1 MKGRRKMAGIR
12 RTVLLGIAALVFAM
26 NALAADVERDVVIY
40 GSTPA
45 ALTAAI
51 SAQKSDKTAVIV
63 CPERRIGGLTTGGL
77 GQTDIG
83 NKRAFGGLALR
94 FYRDVADHYRG
105 VASWT
110 REMRTDY
117 LPDGQCAG
125 TKGEDSMWT
134 FEPSAALRIL
144 EGWERGYGLD
154 IRRGEFLD
162 RSKVTVEGEGERR
175 KIVSIVTL
183 SGNVY
188 CGRMFVDA
196 TYEGDL
202 MAAAGVSYTVGRE
215 DNARYGETLSGCQRR
230 QAKFHQVE
238 KGVSGYVTPGD
249 PSSGLL
255 PGLMRD
261 DGRQDGTGDAFVQ
274 AYCFRMCLTDVP
286 ENRIPFKKPANYDE
300 SAYELLFRN
309 LAAQEAAHPEWKDD
323 RTGWNGFGWINS
335 RMPNRKTDTNNR
347 LGVSTDFIGRNWNWP
362 EASYEERTR
371 IFQAHLDYQRGLM
384 WTLANHPRVPARLR
398 AVYSQWG
405 TCRDEFADGAGDGW
419 QSQLYVREARRMVG
433 DYVMTEANCRGAK
446 LARRPVAMAAYTMD
460 SHHVR
465 RLVDKDGNVFN
476 EGDVEVG
483 VDERGERFPPY
494 PIDYGALVP
503 KRGECA
509 NLFVPVCLS
518 ASHIAFGSIRMEPVF
533 FALGQVAGTAAAQAI
548 DAGCAVQN
556 LAYGPLRA
564 RLLADGQVLSVD
576 PPRYVRIAAANSS
589 AADRRNADAVCRGE
603 HDEAVF
609 NTALSWLEKGGTLQ
623 MADGD
628 YYFDGFPAEGNAAV
642 CAGSNGGVARVL
654 NLIGTTENKA
664 YNTAFGAVI
673 HVTEKALKSIDPAKG
688 EYCVFGGS
696 ARRPNVPPGWL
707 NCTYVN
713 NMNFENFFLKF
724 HDASKPLIGI
734 DCRRF
739 GSVYMKLVGIYS
751 EQYFNDRFAHLK
763 PAVPAK
769 GTVGIVSTH
778 CSNDEMARVG
788 FDWVN
793 VGGLHTGF
801 RFVGMDHV
809 VMRSCSAA
817 RCCYGYDFSTM
828 HKTLTLVN
836 CCDEGN
842 THLPVFRGKGQLTA
856 IDFNIERFDAAYIP
870 DDPDGNAEP
879 YATEEKPASW
889 NGTVSYTL
897 QGKAFGLRGF
907 WKDGHGAGFQTR
919 QLNPL

>member
-1 MKGRRKMAGIR
+1 MKTRQMKGRKKMTGIR
-12 RTVLLGIAALVFAM
+12 RTRLLGVAALAFAM

-45 ALTAAI
+45 ALTAAV
-51 SAQKSDKTAVIV
+51 SAQKQGKTAVIV

-105 VASWT
+105 AANWT

-144 EGWERGYGLD
+144 ESWERGYGLD

-162 RSKVTVEGEGERR
+162 RNAGGVLTDRSR
-175 KIVSIVTL
+175 IVAIRTL

-188 CGRMFVDA
+188 RGKMFVDA

-202 MAAAGVSYTVGRE
+202 MAAAGVSYAVGRE
-215 DNARYGETLSGCQRR
+215 ANSVYGETLNGAQVANAR
-230 QAKFHQVE
+230 FHNFLDGVDPYVV
-238 KGVSGYVTPGD
+238 KGD
-249 PSSGLL
+249 RSSGLL
-255 PGLMRD
+255 PGLEA
-261 DGRQDGTGDAFVQ
+261 GPVEPDGTGDRRVQ

-286 ENRIPFKKPANYDE
+286 ENRIPFAKPADYDE
-300 SAYELLFRN
+300 RDYELLFRN
-309 LAAQEAAHPEWKDD
+309 YEAGAEREGPP
-323 RTGWNGFGWINS
+323 WINS

-347 LGVSTDFIGRNWNWP
+347 RGFSTDFIGRNWRWP
-362 EASYEERTR
+362 EASYAEREE
-371 IFQAHLDYQRGLM
+371 ILKAHLRYQRGLM
-384 WTLANHPRVPARLR
+384 WTLANHPRVPEGIRKEVSR
-398 AVYSQWG
+398 WG
-405 TCRDEFADGAGDGW
+405 TCKDEFADGLGDGW
-419 QSQLYVREARRMVG
+419 QGQLYVREARRLVG
-433 DYVMTEANCRGAK
+433 DYVMTEANCRGQKVAE
-446 LARRPVAMAAYTMD
+446 RPVALAAYTMD

-465 RLVDKDGNVFN
+465 RYVTADGKVKN

-483 VDERGERFPPY
+483 FGGRPY
-494 PIDYGALVP
+494 GIDYGALVP

-509 NLFVPVCLS
+509 NLYVPVCLS

-533 FALGQVAGTAAAQAI
+533 FALGQAAGTAAAQAI
-548 DAGCAVQN
+548 DAGCAVQD

-564 RLLADGQVLSVD
+564 RLLEDGQVLSVD
-576 PPRYVRIAAANSS
+576 PPRYLRIAAANSS

-609 NTALSWLEKGGTLQ
+609 NVALSWLEKGGTLQ

-628 YYFDGFPAEGNAAV
+628 YYFDGFPAENNSAV
-642 CAGSNGGVARVL
+642 CAGGNGGVARVL
-654 NLIGTTENKA
+654 NLVGTTENKA

-673 HVTEKALKSIDPAKG
+673 HVTERALASIDPAKG

-696 ARRPNVPPGWL
+696 ACRPNVPPGWL

-724 HDASKPLIGI
+724 HDVSKPLVGI

-739 GSVYMKLVGIYS
+739 GSVYMKLVGIFS

-769 GTVGIVSTH
+769 GTVGVVTTR

-870 DDPDGNAEP
+870 DDPDGSVEA
-879 YATEEKPASW
+879 YATEETPGSW
-889 NGTVSYTL
+889 NGTFTYTL
-897 QGKAFGLRGF
+897 QGKAFGLTGF
-907 WKDGHGAGFQTR
+907 WKDGHGTGFQTR
-919 QLNPL
+919 QLNSRKCAQPLAF